1 MHKSKTMGF
10 ISNFVIEEEFDDE
23 NEVNTYLK
31 PEFRGRM
38 DCIIPFNCLNKEM
51 ILSII
56 DKNIKELTNKLSFY
70 NVEITMSQE
79 LKTSIV
85 DNLLKDNLGA
95 RSIAKIFRENIKTLI
110 ANEIIANDIA
120 SKSKIH
126 ININKNT
133 NEIYLEFY
141 SKNDLEKEKNLFT
154 CIFQLI

>member
-1 MHKSKTMGF
+1 MGF